1 MKYKE
6 RCAREEINVAVLLKQ
21 ISDSVIHNMT
31 DGFLVLSYEGYIVY
45 GNQAAYQILGYG
57 ENDLTKSSLPA
68 LLRRDSRNDLFLQL
82 TINEVKKKKKAVTEV
97 VPYYNGKEEKHLRV
111 TVSVLQGDLPGFRGL
126 TIVMTDLSEM
136 IEMQDAVR
144 AMEHIDR
151 LNRQLKNYNDLLSR
165 TFGMFLSDEVVKELL
180 ETPDGLTPG
189 GKKKTITV
197 MMSDIRGF
205 TAMSEK
211 MDADELISML
221 NHYLAKMT
229 DIIQKRGGT
238 IIEFLGDGILTIFG
252 APVYSE
258 THATDAVATA
268 LEMEAAMDEINLWNT
283 ERGLPHLEMG
293 IGIDSGEVIVGNIG
307 SEKRMK
313 YGVVGKHVN
322 MCSRIE
328 SYTVGGQI
336 LVSPA
341 VRSRISVP
349 LQIERELTVLPKGAE
364 KEMVLSHVTGLGD
377 PYNITVKT
385 KSDVLRKLSRPLPVC
400 FYRLD
405 AKHTMDKPCYGGLV
419 SVGRDSALL
428 QTTEQLG
435 PLDNIQMEA
444 GGKLM
449 CKVVEDIGDDT
460 WTLQYTSIPSGYE
473 RWIEDA
479 C

>member
-1 MKYKE
+1 M
-6 RCAREEINVAVLLKQ
+6 AVLLKQ

>member
-1 MKYKE
+1 M
-6 RCAREEINVAVLLKQ
+6 ALLLKQ
-21 ISDSVIHNMT
+21 ISDSIIHNMT
-31 DGFLVLSYEGYIVY
+31 DGFLILSSERYVVY
-45 GNQAAYQILGYG
+45 GNRAVYRMLGY
-57 ENDLTKSSLPA
+57 EEKDFAAKPLPA
-68 LLRRDSRNDLFLQL
+68 VLRKDSRNDLFVRL
-82 TINEVKKKKKAVTEV
+82 TIDEAKEREETFTVV
-97 VPYYNGKEEKHLRV
+97 VPYYCGEEEKHLRV
-111 TVSVLQGDLPGFRGL
+111 TVSLLQGDLPGFRGL
-126 TIVMTDLSEM
+126 TMILTDLSEM
-136 IEMQDAVR
+136 MELQDAVK
-144 AMEHIDR
+144 AMEFIDA
-151 LNRQLKNYNDLLSR
+151 LNRQLEDRNNLLSR
-165 TFGMFLSDEVVKELL
+165 TFGMFLSDDIVKELL

-189 GKKKTITV
+189 GKKKTISV

-221 NHYLAKMT
+221 NHYLKKMT
-229 DIIQKRGGT
+229 EIIQRRGGT
-238 IIEFLGDGILTIFG
+238 IIEFMGDGILTIFG
-252 APVYSE
+252 APVFKE
-258 THATDAVATA
+258 TYAVDAVATA
-268 LEMEAAMDEINLWNT
+268 LEMEAAMDEINQWNS

-293 IGIDSGEVIVGNIG
+293 IGIDAGEVIVGNIG

-336 LVSPA
+336 LISPC
-341 VRSRISVP
+341 VRSRIDIP
-349 LQIERELTVLPKGAE
+349 LQIERELTVLPKGAD
-364 KEMVLSHVTGLGD
+364 KEMVLSHVTGLGA

-385 KSDVLRKLSRPLPVC
+385 KSDVLKKLSHPLPVC
-400 FYRLD
+400 FYKLD

-428 QTTEQLG
+428 QTPEQLG

-460 WTLQYTSIPSGYE
+460 WFLQYTSIPSGYE
-473 RWIEDA
+473 RWIEEA

>member
-1 MKYKE
+1 
-6 RCAREEINVAVLLKQ
+6 VALLLKQ
-21 ISDSVIHNMT
+21 ISDSIIHNMT
-31 DGFLVLSYEGYIVY
+31 DGFLVLSFEGFVVY
-45 GNQAAYQILGYG
+45 GNEAAYQMLGYG
-57 ENDLTKSSLPA
+57 EKDFAKNSLPT
-68 LLRRDSRNDLFLQL
+68 LLKRDSRNDLFMRL
-82 TINEVKKKKKAVTEV
+82 TIEEVKDKNEPVTEV
-97 VPYYNGKEEKHLRV
+97 VPYYKDGEEKHLRV
-111 TVSVLQGDLPGFRGL
+111 TVSALQGDLPGFRGL
-126 TIVMTDLSEM
+126 TIVLTDLSEM

-258 THATDAVATA
+258 THATDAVVTA

-293 IGIDSGEVIVGNIG
+293 IGIDAGEVIVGNIG

-364 KEMVLSHVTGLGD
+364 KEMVLSHVTGLGA